1 MALPK
6 KNSRIINVNNIEY
19 SWVASGND
27 DIIYL
32 IVCLKENPGQKLLA
46 LFDYKDVIE
55 NNIIKMQITPSVV
68 KQVIEYAI
76 DNGWNANTKGK
87 EFNIGIM
94 NDLINYTT

>member
-6 KNSRIINVNNIEY
+6 KNSRIINVSNIEY

-27 DIIYL
+27 DIIHL
-32 IVCLKENPGQKLLA
+32 IVCLKENSGQKLLA
-46 LFDYKDVIE
+46 FFNYVNVVE
-55 NNIIKMQITPSVV
+55 NNIIEIQITPSVV

-76 DNGWNANTKGK
+76 NNGWDPNKKGK